1 MKSFN
6 VGIIGL
12 GTVGGGVYQQL
23 RKKSSLITKRTG
35 LTIRV
40 KAVCDKNKKAVAK
53 LGIKP
58 QLFVADYKAVL
69 ADPTIDCIVELV
81 GGVHIAKKIIIEA
94 LEAGKDVVTANK
106 ALLAEEGQAIFQA
119 ARKNGRAVFFEASVA
134 GGIPIIKALRESL
147 VSNQVSTILGII
159 NGTCNY
165 ILTKMTRDAMGFYDA
180 LKLAQEL
187 GFAEADPTLDIQ
199 GIDAAHKITLL
210 AELAF
215 GKKVAFN
222 RVSCEGIT
230 KITRGDIIFAEQ
242 LGYVVKL
249 LAIAKRTKEGIETRV
264 QPTLLSKNHILANVD
279 DSYNAIY
286 LMCDEVE
293 NMLFYGRGAGSHPTA
308 SAVISDIVD
317 LARMASGERTPEAVS
332 LLEPVSIKSM
342 SSIQSR
348 YFLRFSVIDKP
359 GVLARIA
366 SVLGKNDV
374 SISDV
379 IQQERKIGHAVPLVL
394 LTHETYEK
402 SIQQAVKN
410 INSLSIIKDATQVL
424 RIEE

>member
-12 GTVGGGVYQQL
+12 GTVGGGVYKQL
-23 RKKSSLITKRTG
+23 RKKSALITKRTG
-35 LTIRV
+35 LTIRI
-40 KAVCDKNKKAVAK
+40 KALCDTNKKAVAK

-58 QLFVADYKAVL
+58 QLFVTDYRSVL
-69 ADPTIDCIVELV
+69 EDPTIDCIVELV
-81 GGVHIAKKIIIEA
+81 GGVRIAKKIIIEA
-94 LEAGKDVVTANK
+94 LAAGKDVVTANK
-106 ALLAEEGQAIFQA
+106 ALLAEHGQDIFKA
-119 ARKNGRAVFFEASVA
+119 ARKNGRNIYFEASVA
-134 GGIPIIKALRESL
+134 GGIPIIKGLRESL
-147 VSNQVSTILGII
+147 VSNQVSTILSII

-165 ILTKMTRDAMGFYDA
+165 ILTKMTRDGMGFDEA
-180 LKLAQEL
+180 LKRAQDE
-187 GFAEADPTLDIQ
+187 GFAEADPTLDIE
-199 GIDAAHKITLL
+199 GIDAAHKLTLL

-215 GKKVAFN
+215 GKKVAFKK
-222 RVSCEGIT
+222 VSCEGIT

-249 LAIAKRTKEGIETRV
+249 LAIAKKTKEGIEARV

-279 DSYNAIY
+279 DSYNAVY

-293 NMLFYGRGAGSHPTA
+293 NMLFYGRGAGARPTA
-308 SAVISDIVD
+308 SAVVSDIVD
-317 LARMASGERTPEAVS
+317 LARQS
-332 LLEPVSIKSM
+332 LGQSRLETLSALEPVDIKSM

-348 YFLRFSVIDKP
+348 YFVRFSVIDKP
-359 GVLARIA
+359 GVLAKIA
-366 SVLGKNDV
+366 SVLGKNNV

-379 IQQERKIGHAVPLVL
+379 IQQERKVGHVVPLVL

-402 SIQQAVKN
+402 SIQHAVKS
-410 INSLSIIKDATQVL
+410 INSLSIIKDSTQLL